1 MFFIQGFKDEI
12 KSKIIKIISFCN
24 GFYFDTILEST
35 NYIIVP
41 LTFDDI
47 NKYQN
52 ESDFICV
59 TQSIVTYNWFLNS
72 IKEGILLSPELYKPK
87 KPIDKQK
94 IIYLSDIFKRES
106 FSICKKTYK
115 EGKIKEII
123 EKIEQNMGVYFD
135 SENSSDINDFLG
147 KYIIMNDGYSFTL
160 KNLVNDNIEKKIG
173 KVIIS
178 HRFLD
183 LCLKMKKIIKVTDF
197 FDSVPYPFKVP
208 IEEFKNR
215 YFYLPPKQFNLQE
228 RFCYNHLI
236 KTFGGNVHKLN
247 EKTTHI
253 LFKKKIIRQKRKNKM
268 IKSSNENVK
277 FIKEEFFSD
286 FILQSGICDINKYQV
301 KIKLG

>member
-24 GFYFDTILEST
+24 GFYFDAILEST

-41 LTFDDI
+41 LIFDNI
-47 NKYQN
+47 NEYQN
-52 ESDFICV
+52 ETDFICI
-59 TQSIVTYNWFLNS
+59 TQSIVTYNWLIDS
-72 IKEGILLSPELYKPK
+72 IKEGILLSPELYKSK

-94 IIYLSDIFKRES
+94 ILYLSEIFKRES

-115 EGKIKEII
+115 KDKIKEII

-147 KYIIMNDGYSFTL
+147 KYIIMNDGYSITL
-160 KNLVNDNIEKKIG
+160 KNLTNENTKKKIG

-197 FDSVPYPFKVP
+197 YDSVPYPFVVP
-208 IEEFKNR
+208 NKEFKNR

-228 RFCYNHLI
+228 RFCYDHLI
-236 KTFGGNVHKLN
+236 KTFGGNVDELN
-247 EKTTHI
+247 KKTTHI
-253 LFKKKIIRQKRKNKM
+253 LFKKRK
-268 IKSSNENVK
+268 
-277 FIKEEFFSD
+277 
-286 FILQSGICDINKYQV
+286 
-301 KIKLG
+301 

>member
-1 MFFIQGFKDEI
+1 
-12 KSKIIKIISFCN
+12 
-24 GFYFDTILEST
+24 
-35 NYIIVP
+35 
-41 LTFDDI
+41 
-47 NKYQN
+47 
-52 ESDFICV
+52 
-59 TQSIVTYNWFLNS
+59 
-72 IKEGILLSPELYKPK
+72 LSPELYKPK
-87 KPIDKQK
+87 KPFDKQK

-123 EKIEQNMGVYFD
+123 EKIEQNMGIYFD

-160 KNLVNDNIEKKIG
+160 KNLVNENMEKKIG

-208 IEEFKNR
+208 IEEFKSR

-236 KTFGGNVHKLN
+236 NTFGGNVNKLN

-253 LFKKKIIRQKRKNKM
+253 LFKKRIIRQKRKNKM
-268 IKSSNENVK
+268 IKKSNENVK